1 MRFKL
6 KLVFVLTKKRFSYSV
21 REIEEMQIDNQLGKD
36 FDSRRIEYKIDLKL
50 FIYNCFENLKIH
62 IIKNLWI

>member
-1 MRFKL
+1 MCFKL

-21 REIEEMQIDNQLGKD
+21 REIEEMQIDNQLGKG